1 LRIDFVK
8 LKIMPSPE
16 KELLLKQIDEALDT
30 IRPHLAADGGDV
42 EVVDITPEME
52 VQVRWLGNCENCF
65 MSLMTMR
72 AGVEQAIKSK
82 IPSIT
87 NVIALNGQGVA

>member
-1 LRIDFVK
+1 MRIDFVK